1 MALIPKMCGDVKPPL
16 IDLEAGGTATGRK
29 QLTSVQRERL
39 SEEDTKCIVFTG
51 YMPKGI
57 QM

>member
-1 MALIPKMCGDVKPPL
+1 MCGDVKPPL